1 MRVIVLAALFGASFI
16 ACCMTV
22 ALMNWVFALSF
33 AVFVLT
39 TTYMNRHEKELNA
52 ELDEMFG
59 KDKRLG

>member
-1 MRVIVLAALFGASFI
+1 MKVIVLATLFAASFI
-16 ACCMTV
+16 ICCMTV